1 MLDRVAADVPAEPA
15 RASGAWRGFVR
26 GAFRFLCAAALIA
39 AVEIYRRRTGRMLPI
54 DRRVV
59 GTILSFGSAGLLG
72 LVILWKSRAGAVR
85 EVLDSAAMMGFWTGF
100 FALFA

>member
-1 MLDRVAADVPAEPA
+1 MPDP
-15 RASGAWRGFVR
+15 STSAWKGFVR
-26 GAFRFLCAAALIA
+26 AAFRFVCAAALIA
-39 AVEIYRRRTGRMLPI
+39 AVEIYRRRTGRMLPL

-59 GTILSFGSAGLLG
+59 GAIISFASAGLLG
-72 LVILWKSRAGAVR
+72 LVILWKSRAGPVR

>member
-1 MLDRVAADVPAEPA
+1 MNDLP
-15 RASGAWRGFVR
+15 SNAWKGFVR
-26 GAFRFLCAAALIA
+26 ATFRFLCAAALIA
-39 AVEIYRRRTGRMLPI
+39 AIEIYRRRTGRMLPL

-59 GTILSFGSAGLLG
+59 GAILSFGSAGLLG
-72 LVILWKSRAGAVR
+72 LVILWRSRAGAAR